1 MPSDLVVIMSIW
13 TSVRPSD
20 EDFIDVAYSLHG
32 DQIRL
37 AFNDKTMQIDL
48 GEAKKLAKKINIAV
62 VMAENN

>member
-20 EDFIDVAYSLHG
+20 DDFIDVAYSIHG

-48 GEAKKLAKKINIAV
+48 QEAKTLAKKINIAV
-62 VMAENN
+62 VMAENS